1 MSNMGMDNSNMTT
14 PTSTDD
20 GEFITIDD
28 TEELPF

>member
-1 MSNMGMDNSNMTT
+1 MPNAGMDNTVT

>member
-1 MSNMGMDNSNMTT
+1 MSNAGMANSAST
-14 PTSTDD
+14 PASTDD